1 MAMGGWKETG
11 WRRGRHTSV
20 AQNSS
25 SHDSDLRIIFADAE
39 RLLSSQLVR
48 NPYNLAS
55 FSVVFYTNFTLYSF
69 LPLQS
74 NRYPVDHTHVFLKI
88 ITGYPPADMSIEQD
102 MSLI

>member
-39 RLLSSQLVR
+39 RLLSLFATHTISPLF
-48 NPYNLAS
+48 PLY
-55 FSVVFYTNFTLYSF
+55 FTQILLYIHF
-69 LPLQS
+69 FHFK
-74 NRYPVDHTHVFLKI
+74 VT
-88 ITGYPPADMSIEQD
+88 AIE
-102 MSLI
+102 